1 MKFIGKV
8 IKREGYVDR
17 KGQAKEKVT
26 LLDEAPDGS
35 VSVQFI
41 DIPGDSTNAKKD
53 EFVEFTGRIVSSQG
67 AKSFVI
73 PEAGSVKIIKVKG

>member
-8 IKREGYVDR
+8 IKREKYLDR
-17 KGQAKEKVT
+17 KNQDKEKVT

-53 EFVEFTGRIVSSQG
+53 DFVEFTGRIVSSQG
-67 AKSFVI
+67 SKSFVF
-73 PEAGSVKIIKVKG
+73 PDSGSVKIIKAKG

>member
-8 IKREGYVDR
+8 IKRESYVDR
-17 KGQAKEKVT
+17 KNQQKEKVT

-41 DIPGDSTNAKKD
+41 DIPGDSTTAKKD
-53 EFVEFTGRIVSSQG
+53 EFVEFAGRIVSSQG

-73 PEAGSVKIIKVKG
+73 PELGSVKIIKAKG